1 MVSFSSKKINLKIN
15 SKINSKKIKSKI
27 NFEFSFTDSYEDY
40 CNQLV
45 QGFKGNEDQ
54 KYDVLTNKN
63 SIYIFYQF
71 NGYLERLL
79 QSIKPVRQSLT
90 TDDDL
95 ALEVIQNENW
105 QYFFKHF
112 LQLVK
117 PTMVV

>member
-40 CNQLV
+40 CNYLV

-63 SIYIFYQF
+63 EKYFFYRF
-71 NGYLERLL
+71 NDYLERLL
-79 QSIKPVRQSLT
+79 QPIKPVLHSIIT
-90 TDDDL
+90 V
-95 ALEVIQNENW
+95 EI
-105 QYFFKHF
+105 
-112 LQLVK
+112 
-117 PTMVV
+117 